1 MGLPAEKRMSFTE
14 FCNQAQLGSL
24 TRAGFEAH
32 VKLFENFTLRPFA
45 AWQDLLGIYQS
56 MDRRRK

>member
-1 MGLPAEKRMSFTE
+1 MSFTE